1 MVEILRRVKVKKIL
15 IMVVTLILSI
25 SLITG
30 CSGSAIKAY
39 SDPEE
44 TIDSNISKQ
53 FIVLIALESNPST
66 GYSWEAEYDD
76 AMLELL
82 EETFEPGEYAKEN
95 IVGAGGTELFCFK
108 GLGKGKTEIT
118 FNYKRSWESEVLD
131 TKVFTVEVK

>member
-1 MVEILRRVKVKKIL
+1 MKKIFL
-15 IMVVTLILSI
+15 LVTTLILSI
-25 SLITG
+25 SLITSIG
-30 CSGSAIKAY
+30 CGNSTVKAY

-44 TIDSNISKQ
+44 TIDSSMNKE

-76 AMLELL
+76 AMLELV

-95 IVGAGGTELFCFK
+95 IVGAGGTELFRFK
-108 GLGKGKTEIT
+108 GLSKGETEIT
-118 FNYKRSWESEVLD
+118 FNYKRSWETEVLD

>member
-1 MVEILRRVKVKKIL
+1 MKKIFL
-15 IMVVTLILSI
+15 LVTTLILSI
-25 SLITG
+25 SIITG
-30 CSGSAIKAY
+30 CGGSTVKAY

-44 TIDSNISKQ
+44 TIDLSMNKE

-76 AMLELL
+76 TMLELV

-118 FNYKRSWESEVLD
+118 FNYKRSWETEVLD